1 MKKKLL
7 VTAVIWLGVASF
19 AFAQVE
25 KGNWFLGGSSN
36 LEFNSDKEKVKI
48 DNTTNDRATYLDF
61 DFRPQIGYFVI
72 DKLPVGIA
80 MDISLDKTKDE
91 INDWE
96 HTWNDFII
104 GPFVRYYITDLDG
117 FMPFAEVSLGIGAG
131 KETSNYGGG
140 SDEDVREYNAFNFK
154 VGIGGTYF
162 ITENVGFDLF
172 IGYRRNQNTYKDE
185 FGGDRAS
192 GDGDVTY
199 SYGGLDF
206 NLGFVI
212 SLGK

>member
-117 FMPFAEVSLGIGAG
+117 FITKGFKTRGHYQEYCYLIRSNKAIAVFSSMYYANYNEMRAEIQKHLEHLG
-131 KETSNYGGG
+131 
-140 SDEDVREYNAFNFK
+140 
-154 VGIGGTYF
+154 
-162 ITENVGFDLF
+162 
-172 IGYRRNQNTYKDE
+172 
-185 FGGDRAS
+185 
-192 GDGDVTY
+192 
-199 SYGGLDF
+199 
-206 NLGFVI
+206 
-212 SLGK
+212 